1 MRVIFLMPTS
11 FPSRNTNEKDMDDID
26 FVLVLDNMF
35 TSNPC
40 KVTAVL
46 HAVNCLTRRRRRK
59 PCLIKF

>member
-46 HAVNCLTRRRRRK
+46 HAVN
-59 PCLIKF
+59 